1 MTNETTDISLN
12 HDETNTAVNALQM
25 YMNLRDT
32 DTLTSYV
39 DALTASRDAFG
50 GFYVEASQKDAQELT
65 TAMRYAARRGVY
77 NRQEALEVFA
87 VADKIEA

>member
-32 DTLTSYV
+32 DTLTQYV
-39 DALTASRDAFG
+39 DALTSQRDAFG
-50 GFYVEASQKDAQELT
+50 SFHTEARRNDIDTLT

>member
-1 MTNETTDISLN
+1 MTNKTTDISLN
-12 HDETNTAVNALQM
+12 HAETNTAANALQM

-39 DALTASRDAFG
+39 DALTAQRDAFG
-50 GFYVEASQKDAQELT
+50 SFHVEASQEDTQKLT

-77 NRQEALEVFA
+77 NRQESLKVLA